1 MGFDDDESGSLQHRL
16 ERRRWPPVRLHHCV
30 VERLDGVCRIEVAQQ
45 QGAARPQDPREL
57 SNRRGDA
64 RRVVVDGGE
73 PRQDAAEFVVRLF
86 DCLDAALVESHAGI
100 GCARVLDEVRDE
112 IDAPDGEAE
121 PGEMVGPVPWAASG
135 IEDRAVDGLCP
146 GFDEVQVTAVN
157 GIHRADHMRILG
169 GSGRVR
175 GGHIEHFLRL
185 PARKA
190 RVVDTVGHVQDAA
203 EWTLRPREDRDLEKI
218 VGWIPDAEALRLFS
232 GTRLSWPLTVRQLQE
247 VTEASALAPS
257 VVVAASG
264 ELVGHFDL
272 RLEERAAWLGRVV
285 VDPSLR
291 GQGLARGVVE
301 LAVGEAHRLGAHRV
315 RLNVISSN
323 VPAVR
328 TYRRVGFLAQPPED
342 ARTDVTVMER
352 TCVEDGFGS
361 RVLVT
366 GMSGAGKS
374 TVLRCLSGRGYRT
387 LDTDYD
393 EWVLGDG
400 RWDESRMAELLA
412 SEKRIA
418 VSGTVENQMSFYDRF
433 EHVVLLSAPVE
444 VLLERLHSRTDNP
457 YGRSS
462 RDREEVRRYV
472 AEVEPLLRAGAD
484 VELDARRPVD
494 ELADEIELL
503 LAERRRRIPR
513 GP

>member
-1 MGFDDDESGSLQHRL
+1 MLN
-16 ERRRWPPVRLHHCV
+16 
-30 VERLDGVCRIEVAQQ
+30 EV
-45 QGAARPQDPREL
+45 
-57 SNRRGDA
+57 S
-64 RRVVVDGGE
+64 
-73 PRQDAAEFVVRLF
+73 
-86 DCLDAALVESHAGI
+86 
-100 GCARVLDEVRDE
+100 DE
-112 IDAPDGEAE
+112 IHAPDGEAE
-121 PGEMVGPVPWAASG
+121 PSEVVRPVAGAASG
-135 IEDRAVDGLCP
+135 VEDRAIDGLRP
-146 GFDEVQVTAVN
+146 AFDEVPVAVVN
-157 GIHRADHMRILG
+157 GIHCSDHLRIRG
-169 GSGRVR
+169 RPGRVC

-185 PARKA
+185 PARKT

-203 EWTLRPREDRDLEKI
+203 EWTLRPREDRDLERI

-247 VTEASALAPS
+247 VTEASALAPY
-257 VVVAASG
+257 VVAAASG

-272 RLEERAAWLGRVV
+272 RLEEWVVWLGRVV
-285 VDPSLR
+285 VDPSQR
-291 GQGLARGVVE
+291 GQGLARGVVK
-301 LAVGEAHRLGAHRV
+301 LAVVEAHRLGAHRV

-328 TYRRVGFLAQPPED
+328 AYRRAGFLAQPSDD
-342 ARTDVTVMER
+342 AQTEVTVMER
-352 TCVEDGFGS
+352 TLAEEGFGS

-366 GMSGAGKS
+366 GMSGSGKS

-418 VSGTVENQMSFYDRF
+418 VSGTVENQGSFYDRF

-457 YGRSS
+457 YGRSQ

-503 LAERRRRIPR
+503 LTERRRRIPR

>member
-1 MGFDDDESGSLQHRL
+1 MGFDDDEAGILQHRL
-16 ERRRWPPVRLHHCV
+16 ERRHWPPVRLHHCV

-203 EWTLRPREDRDLEKI
+203 EWTLRPREDRDLERI

-232 GTRLSWPLTVRQLQE
+232 GTRLSWPLTVRQLRE
-247 VTEASALAPS
+247 VTVVSALAPYA
-257 VVVAASG
+257 VVAASG
-264 ELVGHFDL
+264 HVVGHFDL
-272 RLEERAAWLGRVV
+272 RLIGEVAWLGRVI

-291 GQGLARGVVE
+291 GQGMARGVVE
-301 LAVGEAHRLGAHRV
+301 LAVVEAHRLGAHQV
-315 RLNVISSN
+315 RLNVIPSN

-328 TYRRVGFLAQPPED
+328 AYRRAGFLAQPPDD
-342 ARTDVTVMER
+342 ARMGVTVMER
-352 TCVEDGFGS
+352 ACVEERLGS

-366 GMSGAGKS
+366 GMSGSGKS

-393 EWVLGDG
+393 EWVRGDG
-400 RWDESRMAELLA
+400 RWDESRMGELLA
-412 SEKRIA
+412 SERRIA
-418 VSGTVENQMSFYDRF
+418 VSGTVENQGNFYDRF

-444 VLLERLHSRTDNP
+444 VLLQRLHSRTDNP
-457 YGRSS
+457 YGRSP

-503 LAERRRRIPR
+503 LTERRRRIPR
-513 GP
+513 VP